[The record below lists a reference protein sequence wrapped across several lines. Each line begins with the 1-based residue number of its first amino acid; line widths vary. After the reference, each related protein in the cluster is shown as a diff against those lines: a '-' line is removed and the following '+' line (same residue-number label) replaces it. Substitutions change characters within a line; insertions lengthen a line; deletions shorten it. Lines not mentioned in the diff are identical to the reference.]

1 MLNTVFLIMEPLEH
15 LLDFIQAIVSQEYNS
30 SKTCGQLR
38 KIPNRK
44 DLLNHE
50 TKYKNHVT

>member
-1 MLNTVFLIMEPLEH
+1 MEPPEH

-38 KIPNRK
+38 KFLTEKTYLTMKQKIQ
-44 DLLNHE
+44 
-50 TKYKNHVT
+50 KNHVT

>member
-1 MLNTVFLIMEPLEH
+1 MEPPEH